1 MSDEAQRWKE
11 KYLKSI
17 EQQDKLE
24 KRWNARLDLLRRG
37 LVRSSLA
44 AEGADK
50 AVDQCMKEMR
60 EIVRKDDMD
69 AGLAALIPR
78 LEKAVLDSEQRRE
91 KRVEQMGAALTSL
104 VAQLQ
109 SLPLPREVAK
119 PLKRFAKNLEDRVN
133 QARELPLL
141 LSELSGLQS
150 QALAQLEHPEEA
162 ARPGFLQRLFGGREA
177 HEEGEATPSA
187 HPVEALKP
195 AHQPDLEEGD
205 ESAAPARGTPQAA
218 QWTNEAP
225 AQSEAAVTT
234 EKPAPD
240 AMDPAK
246 TAAPVAASAGTP
258 AVPDAVVPAVE
269 PEHEPEHQET
279 ATPAAEPAQPAPE
292 TVVVEAEATPVEPSA
307 ESAPTEAAPDIA
319 PAESDAAEVGDAPTP
334 DSEEHAI
341 AQAEAEFSED
351 QEAAAQADE
360 ETDSEDEPG
369 AEGDVEED
377 GPYALPSSPEPSYS
391 SVAAHIE
398 ETLLGLLNDLT
409 LPEHHRPQAEAMRA
423 RLEHGLNWYELLP
436 ILDDLAVLML
446 AITDSGQHEFEL
458 YLKQLNERL
467 ESFQSNLQAASE
479 DHAGQQSASRELND
493 QLREHVG
500 DLQNSVQEAADLDSL
515 KNVLESRL
523 EGLLGTMDEH
533 QKQRDQR
540 EQEVATRLQSLA
552 SRVATMEQEAQG
564 FRAHLEEQRQKALID
579 TLTGLPNR
587 AAWNERLDHEVD
599 QLQKHRSSLLLGIL
613 DLDHFKRINDGYG
626 HLAGDKVLKI
636 IATQLKKRVRPSD
649 FIARF
654 GGEEFVFLLPHTQM
668 AEGLALLERLRVTIE
683 ACPFHFKGEPVTIT
697 VSMGITTFKPG
708 ERSDLVLKRADQA
721 LYRAKAEGR
730 NRIEQG

>member
-1 MSDEAQRWKE
+1 MTDEAQRWKE

-24 KRWNARLDLLRRG
+24 RRWNARLDLLRRG

-91 KRVEQMGAALTSL
+91 QRVEQMGTALTSL

-109 SLPLPREVAK
+109 ALPLPKEVSK
-119 PLKRFAKNLEDRVN
+119 PLKRFAKSLEDRIT

-141 LSELSGLQS
+141 LSELSGLQG
-150 QALAQLEHPEEA
+150 QALSQIEHPDEA
-162 ARPGFLQRLFGGREA
+162 SRPGLLQRLFGSHREPTGDDEHTA
-177 HEEGEATPSA
+177 ERPAAITE
-187 HPVEALKP
+187 PVPLV
-195 AHQPDLEEGD
+195 
-205 ESAAPARGTPQAA
+205 S
-218 QWTNEAP
+218 
-225 AQSEAAVTT
+225 
-234 EKPAPD
+234 
-240 AMDPAK
+240 
-246 TAAPVAASAGTP
+246 P
-258 AVPDAVVPAVE
+258 AVPASDSVIEGAPTAQDAGVAVDSAPLALSSAQAPEPVSADSPAEASPPVAMSMQE
-269 PEHEPEHQET
+269 SAPEGDAPDPERSPEDRPSQPS
-279 ATPAAEPAQPAPE
+279 ATEPAPE
-292 TVVVEAEATPVEPSA
+292 KASEPLEQDVPASVEEPALATAETDAGDDDPGDDQLDDDDLNVNEP
-307 ESAPTEAAPDIA
+307 EN
-319 PAESDAAEVGDAPTP
+319 AAE
-334 DSEEHAI
+334 EE
-341 AQAEAEFSED
+341 
-351 QEAAAQADE
+351 
-360 ETDSEDEPG
+360 
-369 AEGDVEED
+369 

-398 ETLLGLLNDLT
+398 ETLLGLLDELT

-446 AITDSGQHEFEL
+446 AITDSGQHEFEA

-467 ESFQSNLQAASE
+467 ESFQSNLLAASE
-479 DHAGQQSASRELND
+479 GHADQQSASRQLD
-493 QLREHVG
+493 HQLREHVD
-500 DLQNSVQEAADLDSL
+500 DLQTSVQQAADLTSL
-515 KNVLESRL
+515 KQVLENRL
-523 EGLLGTMDEH
+523 EGLIGTMDEH
-533 QKQRDQR
+533 QQQRDQR

-552 SRVATMEQEAQG
+552 SRVATMEQEALG
-564 FRAHLEEQRQKALID
+564 FRAHLEEQRQRALID

-587 AAWNERLDHEVD
+587 AAWNERLEHEID
-599 QLQKHRSSLLLGIL
+599 QLQRKPSSLLLGIL

-636 IATQLKKRVRPSD
+636 IAGQLRQRLRASD

-654 GGEEFVFLLPHTQM
+654 GGEEFVLLLPTTPM
-668 AEGLALLERLRVTIE
+668 DEGMALLERLREGIE
-683 ACPFHFKGEPVTIT
+683 QCPFHFKGERVTVT
-697 VSMGITTFKPG
+697 VSMGITLFRPG
-708 ERSDLVLKRADQA
+708 ERSDGVLKRADQA
-721 LYRAKAEGR
+721 LYRAKHEGR